1 MNFSRSVAKDRVTS
15 FLGNSYNPM
24 TTIAS
29 GMEAGG
35 IEERASI
42 LGEAQRDAAATVG
55 QAQVDGWNQ
64 MGSASQKQSEGET
77 WKKIG
82 STAFSIGKMALGPAT
97 GGVSNFVPNP
107 FSFM

>member
-1 MNFSRSVAKDRVTS
+1 MNFNRSVAKDRVTS

-55 QAQVDGWNQ
+55 QATIDGFKNLSS
-64 MGSASQKQSEGET
+64 GSQKQQEGET
-77 WKKIG
+77 WKTIGKIG
-82 STAFSIGKMALGPAT
+82 FDIGKMALGPAT
-97 GGVSNFVPNP
+97 GGVSNVVPNP

>member
-1 MNFSRSVAKDRVTS
+1 MNFSRSQAKDRVTS

-55 QAQVDGWNQ
+55 QATIDGFKKVSSGAQ
-64 MGSASQKQSEGET
+64 EQQQGET

-82 STAFSIGKMALGPAT
+82 ETAFGIGKMALGPAT